1 MYPFRRSTG
10 LFPLKDGV
18 KTTNTNYTAFTNARI
33 QVTPN
38 QVIENG
44 TLLIQN
50 GKVVATGTSVSI
62 PQNTV
67 VIDLKGKYIYP
78 SFIDM
83 YSEFGVEKPKLPWV
97 ETFCPVCATR
107 EGFYG
112 MIHVM
117 PEKNAMDCI

>member
-1 MYPFRRSTG
+1 MKHMLTAVM
-10 LFPLKDGV
+10 LFLCTLSVGAQDYFPKNDGV

-83 YSEFGVEKPKLPWV
+83 YSEFGVEKPKRPMGWR
-97 ETFCPVCATR
+97 TFCPV
-107 EGFYG
+107 
-112 MIHVM
+112 
-117 PEKNAMDCI
+117 